1 LDCLVFIF
9 LSGLSCLH
17 CLSGLS
23 FFHRSHKFPLA
34 SIHQPEISCN
44 GWLHLDC
51 SFSLYFYLIKI
62 SAIKMS
68 NITQPHKANICYI
81 KFTDIINCSNKYTDQ
96 AYTKV

>member
-1 LDCLVFIF
+1 L
-9 LSGLSCLH
+9 GLSCLP

-23 FFHRSHKFPLA
+23 LFHRSHKFPLT

-44 GWLHLDC
+44 GWLHLEC

-68 NITQPHKANICYI
+68 NITPPHKTNICYF
-81 KFTDIINCSNKYTDQ
+81 KFTYIINCSNKYTDKT
-96 AYTKV
+96 YTKA